1 MQRNERIVKH
11 VSQGMR
17 AGDVQRISVVDDR
30 LFVSVSFLEPPR
42 IGDGIL
48 AVVQN
53 QRRSVL
59 RDFFL
64 LFSATDRPL
73 SLTCRTGRSILG
85 KRADQLRSPN
95 HAFGI
100 PLWLRPGSSQSAI
113 ES

>member
-73 SLTCRTGRSILG
+73 SLTCRTGSILG
-85 KRADQLRSPN
+85 ERADQRRSPKQ
-95 HAFGI
+95 AFLSL
-100 PLWLRPGSSQSAI
+100 LWWLAGFG
-113 ES
+113 